1 MMMGTWRRVMRLRLI
16 HERTEMIE
24 TIILSLVMV
33 VLGFAID
40 ILHRRLARIEEKL
53 EKLMRL
59 K

>member
-1 MMMGTWRRVMRLRLI
+1 MS
-16 HERTEMIE
+16 E
-24 TIILSLVMV
+24 TIFLYTVVAILALCGLVV

-53 EKLMRL
+53 EKLRKM

>member
-1 MMMGTWRRVMRLRLI
+1 
-16 HERTEMIE
+16 MIE

-40 ILHRRLARIEEKL
+40 ILHRRLARVEEKL
-53 EKLMRL
+53 EKLRKM

>member
-1 MMMGTWRRVMRLRLI
+1 MSRLRLI
-16 HERTEMIE
+16 HERNEMIE

-40 ILHRRLARIEEKL
+40 RLHRRLDRIEEKL
-53 EKLMRL
+53 EKLRKM

>member
-1 MMMGTWRRVMRLRLI
+1 
-16 HERTEMIE
+16 MIE
-24 TIILSLVMV
+24 TIILSLVIV

-40 ILHRRLARIEEKL
+40 ILHRRMNRIEEKL